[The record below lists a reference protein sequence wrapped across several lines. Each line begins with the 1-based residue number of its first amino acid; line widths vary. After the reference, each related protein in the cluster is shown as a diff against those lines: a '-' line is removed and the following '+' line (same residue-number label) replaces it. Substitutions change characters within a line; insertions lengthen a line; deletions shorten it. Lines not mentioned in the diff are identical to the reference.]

1 MKLVKSICLALTG
14 MVACIS
20 LVGCGAVG
28 QKDSSNGLDGK
39 PIKIGVL
46 YSTTGAYSMS
56 ETTMQNAVKLA
67 VDEINANGGI
77 NGSKIEAEYQD
88 YASDPQIAAEKAQE
102 MILKDGV
109 SAIVGTNSSSSRLAV
124 EPIIEQNDS
133 LLVYNTFYE
142 GEKPSNNVLYT
153 NTSPSQQV
161 DVLVPWMI
169 KNVGKK
175 VFLVGSDYEFPR
187 TSFIFAK
194 KIIEKNGGTV
204 IGEEYIPTGHTDY
217 SSVINK
223 IKEANPDVVLSCV
236 AGNGVVPFYKQY
248 KQYGVD
254 MKKIP
259 ICALATNE
267 SVARGIG
274 DAAIGSYACFDYFN
288 TIDTPENQKF
298 VKDYYSKFGKDTTIS
313 NSTEAAY
320 HGVYLLAE
328 AIKKANSLD
337 PEKIIEASKGLEIKT
352 PGGGLKM
359 DDNNH
364 HAWLPVYIGK
374 VNDSISFD
382 ILSKSEGLVKPDM
395 TYFDK

>member
-124 EPIIEQNDS
+124 EPIIEQNNS

-175 VFLVGSDYEFPR
+175 GVSR
-187 TSFIFAK
+187 
-194 KIIEKNGGTV
+194 
-204 IGEEYIPTGHTDY
+204 
-217 SSVINK
+217 
-223 IKEANPDVVLSCV
+223 VLC
-236 AGNGVVPFYKQY
+236 K
-248 KQYGVD
+248 
-254 MKKIP
+254 
-259 ICALATNE
+259 
-267 SVARGIG
+267 
-274 DAAIGSYACFDYFN
+274 
-288 TIDTPENQKF
+288 
-298 VKDYYSKFGKDTTIS
+298 
-313 NSTEAAY
+313 
-320 HGVYLLAE
+320 
-328 AIKKANSLD
+328 
-337 PEKIIEASKGLEIKT
+337 
-352 PGGGLKM
+352 
-359 DDNNH
+359 
-364 HAWLPVYIGK
+364 
-374 VNDSISFD
+374 SIQ
-382 ILSKSEGLVKPDM
+382 
-395 TYFDK
+395 

>member
-1 MKLVKSICLALTG
+1 MRLGKYVALAAASVLT
-14 MVACIS
+14 CIS
-20 LVGCGAVG
+20 LAGCGAIG
-28 QKDSSNGLDGK
+28 SSESSSSLDGK

-56 ETTMQNAVKLA
+56 ETTMQNAVKMA

-77 NGSKIEAEYQD
+77 NGSKIEADYQD

-109 SAIVGTNSSSSRLAV
+109 SAIIGTNSSGSRLAV
-124 EPIIEQNDS
+124 EPIIEQNNS
-133 LLVYNTFYE
+133 LLIYNTFYE

-161 DVLVPWMI
+161 STLVPWML

-175 VFLVGSDYEFPR
+175 VFLVGSDYEFPK

-194 KIIEKNGGTV
+194 KIIEEQGGTV
-204 IGEEYIPTGHTDY
+204 IGEEYIPLSHTDY

-254 MKKIP
+254 MKQIP

-267 SVARGIG
+267 STARGIG

-288 TIDTPENQKF
+288 TIDTPENKKF
-298 VKDYYSKFGKDTTIS
+298 VDDYYAKFGTDTTIS

-337 PEKIIEASKGLEIKT
+337 PEKIVAAAAGLEIKT

-359 DDNNH
+359 DDKNH
-364 HAWLPVYIGK
+364 NAWLPVYIGK
-374 VNDSISFD
+374 VNDQINFD
-382 ILSKSEGLVKPDM
+382 IISKAEALVKPDM

>member
-1 MKLVKSICLALTG
+1 MRIRKYIGLMLIGIVSCIVLA
-14 MVACIS
+14 
-20 LVGCGAVG
+20 GCGAVG
-28 QKDSSNGLDGK
+28 SSESSDGLDGK
-39 PIKIGVL
+39 TIKVGVL

-67 VDEINANGGI
+67 IDEINANGGI
-77 NGSKIEAEYQD
+77 NGSKIEADYQD
-88 YASDPQIAAEKAQE
+88 YASDPQIAAQKAQE

-109 SAIVGTNSSSSRLAV
+109 SAIIGTNSSGSRLAV
-124 EPIIEQNDS
+124 EPIIEQNNS

-142 GEKPSNNVLYT
+142 GEKPSDNVLYT
-153 NTSPSQQV
+153 NSSPSQQV
-161 DVLVPWMI
+161 NTLIPYMI
-169 KNVGKK
+169 KNGGKR
-175 VFLVGSDYEFPR
+175 VFLVGSDYEFPK

-194 KIIEKNGGTV
+194 KLIEENGGTV
-204 IGEEYIPTGHTDY
+204 IGEEYIPINHTDY

-248 KQYGVD
+248 KQYGMD
-254 MKKIP
+254 MMKTP
-259 ICALATNE
+259 IFALATNE

-288 TIDTPENQKF
+288 TIDSPENKKF
-298 VKDYYSKFGKDTTIS
+298 VNDYYSKFGNDTTIS

-337 PEKIIEASKGLEIKT
+337 PKKIIEAASGLELKT

-359 DDNNH
+359 DEKNH
-364 HAWLPVYIGK
+364 NAWLPMYIGK
-374 VNDSISFD
+374 VNENIEFE
-382 ILSKSEGLVKPDM
+382 ILSKSDKLVEPDM
-395 TYFDK
+395 SYFNK